1 MKKTFLAM
9 MLAGSSL
16 VVFAQTDS
24 LKMQTDSAKTD
35 MTTPNTMTTNSSY
48 NAYSTYTATLPT
60 GMQNYVMRD
69 YPAATGIRWQQS
81 GDWWHGYYVN
91 AGMPVHLFYNERG
104 QTFTAALPVH
114 QSFVPDAVVS
124 KAIDLYGPV
133 MYDINKIKGTSGQDV
148 YLVRILENGQ
158 LSSQY
163 MAEDGSKV
171 IDIYRTEVAD
181 KDLNSMNVTPATT
194 TDSKVTTE
202 NAKITTD
209 VNAVDDATKMKTKT
223 KEANGTQTKTRME
236 NGKVKIKKE

>member
-9 MLAGSSL
+9 LLAGSS
-16 VVFAQTDS
+16 VAVFAQTDS
-24 LKMQTDSAKTD
+24 LKTD
-35 MTTPNTMTTNSSY
+35 MSNPNTTQSMTTNSSY

-60 GMQNYVMRD
+60 GMQTYVMRD

-114 QSFVPDAVVS
+114 QSYVPDAVVS

-133 MYDINKIKGTSGQDV
+133 MYDINHIKGTSGQDV

-181 KDLNSMNVTPATT
+181 KDLNSMNVTTPATT
-194 TDSKVTTE
+194 TDSNVTTE

-223 KEANGTQTKTRME
+223 KEADGTKTKTKME

>member
-9 MLAGSSL
+9 LLAGSSL
-16 VVFAQTDS
+16 AVFAQTDS
-24 LKMQTDSAKTD
+24 VKVQTD
-35 MTTPNTMTTNSSY
+35 MTNPNTTGSMTTNSSY

-60 GMQNYVMRD
+60 GMETYVMRD

-114 QSFVPDAVVS
+114 QSYVPDAVIS

-133 MYDINKIKGTSGQDV
+133 MYDINHIKGTSGQDV

-171 IDIYRTEVAD
+171 IDIYRTDVAD
-181 KDLNSMNVTPATT
+181 KDLNTMSVTTPATT
-194 TDSKVTTE
+194 TDSNVTTE
-202 NAKITTD
+202 NAKVTTD
-209 VNAVDDATKMKTKT
+209 VNVVDDATKMKTKT
-223 KEANGTQTKTRME
+223 KEADGTKTKTKME